1 MMIQILSIAR
11 LSDAKQ
17 KKKIE
22 RGIMNM
28 KECSWDNL
36 MTK

>member
-17 KKKIE
+17 KKIE

>member
-17 KKKIE
+17 KKNRKGDYEYE
-22 RGIMNM
+22 RMFMGQFN
-28 KECSWDNL
+28 D
-36 MTK
+36 